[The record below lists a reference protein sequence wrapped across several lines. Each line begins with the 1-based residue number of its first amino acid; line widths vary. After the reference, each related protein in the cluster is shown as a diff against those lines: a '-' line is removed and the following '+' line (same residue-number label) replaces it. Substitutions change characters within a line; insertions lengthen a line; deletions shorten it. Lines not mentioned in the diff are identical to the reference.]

1 MISMTTERGG
11 CGYVY
16 VSWTVPNNVPDDDMC
31 GISHFNVT
39 LSSVNV
45 FMTMKP
51 MTNSHNFTRLP
62 YDTPFNVTVIG
73 TNNEDSVIHSVSTSV
88 RTTIIESTYVRV
100 FIK

>member
-31 GISHFNVT
+31 GINHFNVI
-39 LSSVNV
+39 LLSVNV

-51 MTNSHNFTRLP
+51 VTNSHNFTGLP
-62 YDTPFNVTVIG
+62 YGTPFNVTVIG
-73 TNNEDSVIHSVSTSV
+73 TSINENSVIHSVSTSV
-88 RTTIIESTYVRV
+88 RTMIIESTYVCL
-100 FIK
+100 